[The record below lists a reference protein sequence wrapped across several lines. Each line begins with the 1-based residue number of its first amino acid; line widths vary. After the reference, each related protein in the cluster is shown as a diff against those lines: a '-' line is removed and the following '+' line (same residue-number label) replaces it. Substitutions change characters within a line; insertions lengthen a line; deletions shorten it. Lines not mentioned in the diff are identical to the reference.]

1 MQTTKRQPSL
11 WALVE
16 KLFPADTDE
25 QKLRNYN
32 AIAKRLSR
40 KVPLITALLTPIAER
55 TSST

>member
-1 MQTTKRQPSL
+1 MEVIERKPSL

-55 TSST
+55 TR